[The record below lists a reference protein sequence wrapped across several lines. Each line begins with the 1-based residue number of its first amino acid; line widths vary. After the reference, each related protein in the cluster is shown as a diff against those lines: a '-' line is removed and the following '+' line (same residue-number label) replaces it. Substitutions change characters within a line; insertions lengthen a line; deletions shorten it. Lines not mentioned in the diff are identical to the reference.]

1 MEDTFRTKVRI
12 PRGIDIS
19 EPENPGS
26 EVEKCACADAS
37 ASGTA
42 QSSWCY
48 LFIHHNKVDAFTK
61 RLNRDKIHIFLHKT
75 VIYQRRKHSRG
86 IRSVEKPTVSGLVFL
101 QGTSSDLQYYLD
113 VNFPGHHLVNDC
125 STHLP
130 AVIPDSV
137 MQPFMH
143 VTEASPE
150 RIRFLLHPF
159 RYYAGGNVRLRLTSG
174 FLAGVEGYVVRID
187 RDRRLVMDVGGMSV
201 AISGIHCEKFEVVAE
216 DTEKYRQAKNGGGND
231 IATTPPARNLTG
243 LQERIDREL
252 YVPANPQEVSL
263 ITEVLD
269 LWRERAAVYLEKRQV
284 AEAMEIL
291 IFLLEEI
298 DYHYSSLLSSK
309 TLDMAPVLSVAR
321 LIAGMIDRMTVNPKL
336 TEGTRCEISEAR
348 QLPAALRIS
357 VYMRIHKL
365 QTAQIPVFTHRVET
379 RTRLL
384 RIQVMMSHDQSL
396 RITPMQFTEQP
407 LPVVFSQY
415 FRPQESHNDTR
426 IPPIQAISVNGRCP
440 PF

>member
-12 PRGIDIS
+12 PKGIDIS
-19 EPENPGS
+19 EPENPGPAI
-26 EVEKCACADAS
+26 EKRACADTS
-37 ASGTA
+37 GSGTA
-42 QSSWCY
+42 QDSWCY
-48 LFIHHNKVDAFTK
+48 LFIHNNKVAAFTD
-61 RLNRDKIHIFLHKT
+61 RISRDKVRYFIHKT
-75 VIYQRRKHSRG
+75 VIYQRKKHSRG
-86 IRSVEKPTVSGLVFL
+86 IRSIEKPTVSGLVFL
-101 QGTSSDLQYYLD
+101 QGAPSDLQYYLD
-113 VNFPGHHLVNDC
+113 MNFSTYNLVNNC

-143 VTEASPE
+143 VIETSPE

-231 IATTPPARNLTG
+231 ITTTPPARNLTG

-263 ITEVLD
+263 ITGVLD
-269 LWRERAAVYLEKRQV
+269 LWRERAAIYLEKRQV
-284 AEAMEIL
+284 AEAVEIL

-309 TLDMAPVLSVAR
+309 TLDMSAVLSVAR
-321 LIAGMIDRMTVNPKL
+321 LIAGMIDRMAVNPKL
-336 TEGTRCEISEAR
+336 TE
-348 QLPAALRIS
+348 
-357 VYMRIHKL
+357 
-365 QTAQIPVFTHRVET
+365 ET
-379 RTRLL
+379 RQEIAAERDSCLPRFGYL
-384 RIQVMMSHDQSL
+384 
-396 RITPMQFTEQP
+396 FT
-407 LPVVFSQY
+407 
-415 FRPQESHNDTR
+415 
-426 IPPIQAISVNGRCP
+426 
-440 PF
+440 